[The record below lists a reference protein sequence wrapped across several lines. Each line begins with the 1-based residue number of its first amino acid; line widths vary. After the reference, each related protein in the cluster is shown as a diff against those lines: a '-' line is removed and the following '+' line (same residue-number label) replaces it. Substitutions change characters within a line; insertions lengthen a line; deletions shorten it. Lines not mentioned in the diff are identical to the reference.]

1 LLEVCPKAPAD
12 DCPNGL
18 VEPNM
23 AAAVV
28 AAVAAAEEDLE
39 AAVEE
44 DLGAPVEECF
54 FFLFLGSLSRSRSSH
69 RVGR

>member
-23 AAAVV
+23 AA
-28 AAVAAAEEDLE
+28 
-39 AAVEE
+39 
-44 DLGAPVEECF
+44 
-54 FFLFLGSLSRSRSSH
+54 R
-69 RVGR
+69 